1 MFASKHFLATSDW
14 NKMKKK
20 GGGGVYKKLPDML

>member
-1 MFASKHFLATSDW
+1 M

-20 GGGGVYKKLPDML
+20 GGVKG